1 MVRIGT
7 YSFEEFLKVVES
19 FHGYQSPGV
28 ILGGF
33 MVSYAMEELPRG
45 ILIDAI
51 SETPACLPDSIQLLT
66 PCTLGN
72 GWLKVINLGRFALSL
87 YEKYEGK
94 GIRVFVDPTKL
105 EGRQEIK
112 NWLFK
117 LTPKSEQD
125 QDRLIAEIREAGRSI
140 LGMRHIQVMP
150 QHLGKKSRGAIST
163 CTMCGEP
170 YPERDGPVCLACQR
184 QSPYV

>member
-1 MVRIGT
+1 VEIGP

-19 FHGYQSPGV
+19 FHGHQSPGV

-33 MVSYAMEELPRG
+33 MVSYALEQLPRG
-45 ILIDAI
+45 ILIDAV
-51 SETPACLPDSIQLLT
+51 SETPACLPDAIQLLT

-94 GIRVFVDPTKL
+94 GVRVFIDPAKL
-105 EGRQEIK
+105 DGRPQIR

-117 LTPKSEQD
+117 LIPKSEQD
-125 QDRLIAEIREAGRSI
+125 RDLLIAEIRQAGRSI
-140 LGMRHIQVMP
+140 LGMRPVRLKRE
-150 QHLGKKSRGAIST
+150 HLGKTRRGAISN
-163 CTMCGEP
+163 CGMCGEP
-170 YPERDGPVCLACQR
+170 YPERDGLVCRACQG